1 MNHEFADL
9 IQRGGVFYH
18 VPGAS
23 PPEVLKNLVD
33 AAGPSLPSVNRE
45 RLLEAVLEREAL
57 MSTAIGRGIALPHPR
72 PPLITGPGE
81 QRVLIAFPDREVD
94 WKALD
99 GEPVHTVMLIVSA
112 STKLHLHTL
121 SGLNFLC
128 RQEKFLAL
136 LKKHPSLEEITAF
149 LNAAEETWERA

>member
-1 MNHEFADL
+1 MNHEFAGL

-18 VPGAS
+18 VPGTTPA
-23 PPEVLKNLVD
+23 EVLKNLVD
-33 AAGPSLPSVNRE
+33 AAAPSLPAINRE
-45 RLLEAVLEREAL
+45 QLLETVLEREAL
-57 MSTAIGRGIALPHPR
+57 MSTAVGRGIALPHPR
-72 PPLITGPGE
+72 TPLITDPGE

-121 SGLNFLC
+121 SGLNFFC
-128 RQEKFLAL
+128 RQEKFCTL
-136 LKKHPSLEEITAF
+136 LKKRPSLAEITGF
-149 LNAAEETWERA
+149 LNAVEETWERA